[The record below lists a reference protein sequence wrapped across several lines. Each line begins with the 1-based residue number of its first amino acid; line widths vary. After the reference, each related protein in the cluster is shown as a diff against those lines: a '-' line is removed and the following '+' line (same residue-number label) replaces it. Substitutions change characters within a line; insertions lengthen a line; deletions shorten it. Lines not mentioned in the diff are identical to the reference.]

1 MVGLH
6 WEILATTCA
15 FFLVGFLVPIVIGF
29 AYVLPDANRRGQPGW
44 LWAVLT
50 IPLGWIALLAYLVV
64 RSLQAP
70 AAPR

>member
-1 MVGLH
+1 MPG
-6 WEILATTCA
+6 
-15 FFLVGFLVPIVIGF
+15 FFHPFMLLLLLLLFLMPIIIGF
-29 AYVLPDANRRGQPGW
+29 AFVLPDANRRGQPGW
-44 LWAVLT
+44 LWALLT